1 MAVRDAL
8 VRTARCARAG
18 RRGAA
23 GYDLR
28 ILVASDRIVGAIFRV
43 AADGEWRTNV
53 ALGAVRRSVTDIPR
67 QASELA
73 LIAAHV
79 VGAALVGVDLVPDA
93 EGGWTV
99 IELNGAVEFTSEYQ
113 LAGDV
118 FADVAGALVARAA
131 RTTSSEAAS
140 TAA

>member
-1 MAVRDAL
+1 M
-8 VRTARCARAG
+8 
-18 RRGAA
+18 
-23 GYDLR
+23 
-28 ILVASDRIVGAIFRV
+28 
-43 AADGEWRTNV
+43 
-53 ALGAVRRSVTDIPR
+53 
-67 QASELA
+67 
-73 LIAAHV
+73 

-118 FADVAGALVARAA
+118 FADVAGALGAQAA